1 MARGSNQSLLRLSVF
16 RHPVMIGVLAM
27 LGASIGVPAQAQG
40 WDPRAAKTQKSKLIR
55 KSNEAIRTFRENDA
69 SLEAF
74 FREAYGYAVFPS
86 VTKGGAGIGAA
97 RGKGILY
104 RGGVPTRK
112 VYLSQY
118 TVGLQFGG
126 KKYREIIFFRDAD
139 GYNAFLDDE
148 FEFSAQAAAT
158 IAASGA
164 GETASYD
171 EGVAVFVLDKAGA
184 MVEASIG
191 GQKFKIKP
199 LK

>member
-1 MARGSNQSLLRLSVF
+1 MVRAPTANRIVIAAIMAIFSAL
-16 RHPVMIGVLAM
+16 MIAGTAP
-27 LGASIGVPAQAQG
+27 ASHAQG
-40 WDPRAAKTQKSKLIR
+40 WDPREAKAQKSKLIR
-55 KSNEAIRTFRENDA
+55 KSNEAIRTFRKNDP

-74 FREAYGYAVFPS
+74 FRQAYGYAVFPS

-97 RGKGILY
+97 RGKGIVY
-104 RGGVPTRK
+104 RGGVPARK

-126 KKYREIIFFRDAD
+126 KKYREIIFFRDAQ

-148 FEFSAQAAAT
+148 FEFSAQATAT
-158 IAASGA
+158 IASDGA

-184 MVEASIG
+184 MFEASLG